1 MARPISHERRST
13 ERLCM
18 LDTGL
23 RARLCQR
30 HTARWRRVISLALN
44 TPPRARYLCA
54 IREGIHK
61 RSCLFD
67 KYDFFPKSTSPTDGN
82 AIFECYIGL
91 L

>member
-1 MARPISHERRST
+1 MPNGIRPACSRMRLRRI
-13 ERLCM
+13 RLAGGAAIGCA
-18 LDTGL
+18 D
-23 RARLCQR
+23 
-30 HTARWRRVISLALN
+30 